1 MFYKPFYSEYIDSYL
16 YKESIAWKGTD
27 IPYFQCENN
36 MPNTADLRALLQTV
50 MNAKPG
56 LVIAI
61 GGGSILANLIDKMIP
76 VLTYGTTGNLQ
87 ETMTSCQTLSGKLEE
102 AELQLLD
109 RMGMKETSII
119 PIQPKVNPDMQKSV
133 VTRKELKLPENK
145 FIVAVAGNRLD
156 SEIDESFMQML
167 ERVLDE
173 DMAAAVIG
181 TRFHSYEKYMQMM
194 PGLRNKVQYL
204 GYSADLLA
212 WLEVCDVYVNPYRVG
227 GGVSA
232 TDALLKG
239 LPVITMDYGDVAV
252 CAGKEFC
259 TESYD
264 TMPDLIRKYK
274 DDAKFYQKMS
284 ILAKERAQTLIDAPE
299 ELQSIIEE
307 FQRITSGDLS
317 ISGEKSMIN
326 FNEPI
331 CLENAFGY
339 VREAIHNK
347 KLSGDGEFT
356 RRCSF
361 WLKRWSGILKGEVFL
376 TTSCTHAIEMAAMLA
391 DIQPG
396 DEVIM
401 PSYTFVSTANAFVL
415 RGARIRFVD
424 IRPDTMDIDEQKVEA
439 AVSGRTRAIVP
450 VHYAGVGCEMDVIMD
465 IAKRY
470 HLTVIEDAAQG
481 VMSTYKGR
489 ALGAIGDYG
498 CYRFHETKNYSMGE
512 GGCIAVKDEKR
523 NIHSYRKHLSMA
535 YLFWI

>member
-181 TRFHSYEKYMQMM
+181 TRFH
-194 PGLRNKVQYL
+194 
-204 GYSADLLA
+204 
-212 WLEVCDVYVNPYRVG
+212 
-227 GGVSA
+227 
-232 TDALLKG
+232 
-239 LPVITMDYGDVAV
+239 
-252 CAGKEFC
+252 
-259 TESYD
+259 
-264 TMPDLIRKYK
+264 
-274 DDAKFYQKMS
+274 
-284 ILAKERAQTLIDAPE
+284 
-299 ELQSIIEE
+299 
-307 FQRITSGDLS
+307 
-317 ISGEKSMIN
+317 
-326 FNEPI
+326 
-331 CLENAFGY
+331 
-339 VREAIHNK
+339 
-347 KLSGDGEFT
+347 
-356 RRCSF
+356 
-361 WLKRWSGILKGEVFL
+361 
-376 TTSCTHAIEMAAMLA
+376 
-391 DIQPG
+391 
-396 DEVIM
+396 
-401 PSYTFVSTANAFVL
+401 
-415 RGARIRFVD
+415 
-424 IRPDTMDIDEQKVEA
+424 
-439 AVSGRTRAIVP
+439 
-450 VHYAGVGCEMDVIMD
+450 
-465 IAKRY
+465 
-470 HLTVIEDAAQG
+470 
-481 VMSTYKGR
+481 
-489 ALGAIGDYG
+489 
-498 CYRFHETKNYSMGE
+498 
-512 GGCIAVKDEKR
+512 
-523 NIHSYRKHLSMA
+523 
-535 YLFWI
+535 

>member
-1 MFYKPFYSEYIDSYL
+1 MMNTLIGIMEKEIKENKETILGRLHAMLLESKPLIRVWMYSVMLEETQSAKVMEEFIKYVIDERKLEPNLKFYLYNQIASLSFSYRSYDNSNSKYLRWKLLEQIVSSYENETQDLLKYIPYEQRNQNLVFVIVPQILSGFHAPTKMAFDKAKFLMEHMHKKVLVINTAEFLSKIIEIVFYKPFYSEYIDSYL
-16 YKESIAWKGTD
+16 YKESIAWKGAD

-50 MNAKPG
+50 MNVKPG

-102 AELQLLD
+102 AELQLLG
-109 RMGMKETSII
+109 RMGIKETSII

-173 DMAAAVIG
+173 DMAAAAIG

-274 DDAKFYQKMS
+274 DDAEFYQKMS
-284 ILAKERAQTLIDAPE
+284 VLAKERAQTLIDTPE

-307 FQRITSGDLS
+307 FQRRTSGDLS
-317 ISGEKSMIN
+317 ISGE
-326 FNEPI
+326 
-331 CLENAFGY
+331 
-339 VREAIHNK
+339 NK
-347 KLSGDGEFT
+347 HDKF
-356 RRCSF
+356 
-361 WLKRWSGILKGEVFL
+361 
-376 TTSCTHAIEMAAMLA
+376 
-391 DIQPG
+391 
-396 DEVIM
+396 
-401 PSYTFVSTANAFVL
+401 
-415 RGARIRFVD
+415 
-424 IRPDTMDIDEQKVEA
+424 
-439 AVSGRTRAIVP
+439 
-450 VHYAGVGCEMDVIMD
+450 
-465 IAKRY
+465 
-470 HLTVIEDAAQG
+470 
-481 VMSTYKGR
+481 
-489 ALGAIGDYG
+489 
-498 CYRFHETKNYSMGE
+498 
-512 GGCIAVKDEKR
+512 
-523 NIHSYRKHLSMA
+523 
-535 YLFWI
+535 